1 MSVSG
6 DGLNDSF
13 FLFLFFFYLASVAGL
28 PEFPATVTPTAPHE
42 GRVATQH
49 DVEDDAEAPQ
59 VAALVVNGGLLAE
72 RFHHLWRHVLGGTT
86 LRDGESK
93 PIRRCINSD

>member
-1 MSVSG
+1 M
-6 DGLNDSF
+6 
-13 FLFLFFFYLASVAGL
+13 AGL
-28 PEFPATVTPTAPHE
+28 PQFPATVAPTAAHE

-86 LRDGESK
+86 LRSEESE
-93 PIRRCINSD
+93 PIRRRVNSD